1 MPIYEYICQKCK
13 KIVEVHHKMDLDENE
28 KLELLQELNCNNFD
42 FSECN
47 TPQDISF
54 NKKPSLFS
62 YGKIAGLSASQK
74 REYFLKRSKEHSS
87 KSDEVIKRKDMF
99 AKAFNAD
106 PQSNK
111 KYDKV
116 FFDKHGKKE

>member
-1 MPIYEYICQKCK
+1 MPTYEYICQNCK
-13 KIVEVHHKMDLDENE
+13 QVIEVNHKMNLDENE
-28 KLELLQELNCNNFD
+28 KLELLQELNCNNFE
-42 FSECN
+42 FSNCQ

-62 YGKIAGLSASQK
+62 YGKVAGLSSLQRK
-74 REYFLKRSKEHSS
+74 EYFLKRSREHSAT
-87 KSDEVIKRKDMF
+87 SDETVKRKDMF

-106 PQSNK
+106 PQSKK